1 MKYGKPIVAAA
12 LALCLLLAASG
23 CKYTSNTLVVTD
35 PYAGTQI
42 PPVSYEQPSSTEPG
56 ITDATLPSVPD
67 TTLPP
72 VPENTTAA
80 PIPVENTTAAPA
92 PSESATAQQPT
103 TERDPS
109 SWSKQEVVSYLSNAV
124 NKTKAYTGQITA
136 NRTEDLGITIEE
148 LSPNLPAL
156 KGVANSLIE
165 RFIKPVNEVVSFS
178 GGKGMSD
185 GEEIPLLLP
194 KRQGFTLTADGV
206 TQATAQKSGENI
218 IIDITLVQE
227 SSSMTSPPKYN
238 AQGLGYLDISA
249 VDISGVTIQSLD
261 FIYQGSTIHAVIRP
275 DGYVASAKYHIPL
288 HVSASGKA
296 LGTISAS
303 FSGTGYQ
310 TETWDIN
317 W

>member
-1 MKYGKPIVAAA
+1 MKYGKLIVAAA
-12 LALCLLLAASG
+12 LVLCILLAACG
-23 CKYTSNTLVVTD
+23 CRYTSNTLVVTD
-35 PYAGTQI
+35 PYASTQI
-42 PPVSYEQPSSTEPG
+42 PPVSYEQPSNSEPSL
-56 ITDATLPSVPD
+56 TDAMLPSVSD

-72 VPENTTAA
+72 VPDNTTASPIPAESTTAA
-80 PIPVENTTAAPA
+80 PIPT
-92 PSESATAQQPT
+92 ESTTAQQPV

-148 LSPNLPAL
+148 LSPNIPAL
-156 KGVANSLIE
+156 KGLANSLIE

-178 GGKGMSD
+178 GGRGVSD

-194 KRQGFTLTADGV
+194 KRQNFTLTADGV

-227 SSSMTSPPKYN
+227 TSSMTSPPKYN

-261 FIYQGSTIHAVIRP
+261 FVYQGSTIHAVIRP

-296 LGTISAS
+296 LGAISAS